1 MLYIEPILKAPGAPR
16 FGYADD
22 LLLLYTGR
30 NLSKCIAKLER
41 EYYRLMEL
49 GESIGSPFN
58 PEKTEVQFFIR
69 KQLDLPFS

>member
-16 FGYADD
+16 YGYADD

-30 NLSKCIAKLER
+30 NLSKCIVKLER
-41 EYYRLMEL
+41 EYHRLIKL
-49 GESIGSPFN
+49 GENIGSPFN

-69 KQLDLPFS
+69 KQLNLLFP